1 MLTKLKNGYIKP
13 YFHGTTRNNH
23 HPIIING
30 RVSNFCWKKRQ
41 GSREIPYLS
50 NIKKFFMK

>member
-1 MLTKLKNGYIKP
+1 MVEFQTFVG
-13 YFHGTTRNNH
+13 
-23 HPIIING
+23 
-30 RVSNFCWKKRQ
+30 KKRQ